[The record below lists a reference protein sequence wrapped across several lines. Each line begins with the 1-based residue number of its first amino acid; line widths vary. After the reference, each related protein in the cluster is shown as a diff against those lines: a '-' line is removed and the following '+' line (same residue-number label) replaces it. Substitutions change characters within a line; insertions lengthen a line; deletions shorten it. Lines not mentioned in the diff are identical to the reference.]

1 MQDSFVSTASD
12 IQPKLAERIVEA
24 RQMAV
29 LSQAELAERLAVS
42 PRTVQNWEAGM
53 TPRPKHRRVLL
64 AFLAETEERAA

>member
-1 MQDSFVSTASD
+1 
-12 IQPKLAERIVEA
+12 
-24 RQMAV
+24 MAV